1 MEHQMAGWVRAA
13 RRTAA
18 SIGLAAALLT
28 IAACT
33 GDGGNA
39 GVSGDVSSGQGV
51 IGEAPVASE
60 ADLAASPTAQ
70 AIRSRGTLIIG
81 GDENLPLLSQRN
93 PITGSTDGFDATLG
107 KMLAKYIIG
116 RPNVNIVTTTPET
129 REAMLKTGTVDTV
142 IRIYT
147 ITAERA
153 QRVAFAGPY
162 LLSGQAIA
170 TLKGATGI
178 GDPAD
183 LNGKTVLAVAGT
195 TSVTALQQ
203 RAPGAKITTF
213 GTAEECVQALEQGKG
228 DAYVHDL
235 TVLAGEA
242 QLDAKLQISGQP
254 FTSEPYGIGLKLG
267 DESFKRF
274 VNDWLRKIEAAGLWQ
289 RAWQETLGTVV
300 TGTAP
305 TPPQIGSVP
314 GS

>member
-1 MEHQMAGWVRAA
+1 MAGWVRAA

-18 SIGLAAALLT
+18 SIGLVTALLT
-28 IAACT
+28 TAACT
-33 GDGGNA
+33 GGDDQA
-39 GVSGDVSSGQGV
+39 ASEHDVSAGQGV
-51 IGEAPVASE
+51 IAEAPVASE

-70 AIRSRGTLIIG
+70 AIRARGTLIIG

-170 TLKGATGI
+170 TLKGTKGI
-178 GDPAD
+178 DDPAD
-183 LNGKTVLAVAGT
+183 LDGKNVLAVAGT

-203 RAPGAKITTF
+203 RVPGAKITTF

-254 FTSEPYGIGLKLG
+254 FTSEPYGIGLKLEDG
-267 DESFKRF
+267 SFKRF
-274 VNDWLRKIEAAGLWQ
+274 INAWLRKIQADGLWQ
-289 RAWQETLGTVV
+289 RAWTQTLGTVV
-300 TGTAP
+300 TGE
-305 TPPQIGSVP
+305 PPQPPAIGSVP

>member
-1 MEHQMAGWVRAA
+1 MAGWVRAA

-18 SIGLAAALLT
+18 SIGLAVALLT
-28 IAACT
+28 TGVACT
-33 GDGGNA
+33 GDDNASTGGE
-39 GVSGDVSSGQGV
+39 VSPGQGV
-51 IGEAPVASE
+51 IGEAPVASD

-70 AIRSRGTLIIG
+70 AIRARGTLVIG

-116 RPNVNIVTTTPET
+116 RPSVNIVTTTPET
-129 REAMLKTGTVDTV
+129 REAMLKTGTVDAV

-170 TLKGATGI
+170 TLKGTTGI
-178 GDPAD
+178 DDPGD

-195 TSVTALQQ
+195 TSVAAIQQ

-242 QLDAKLQISGQP
+242 QLDSKLQISGQP
-254 FTSEPYGIGLKLG
+254 FTSEPYGIGLKL
-267 DESFKRF
+267 DDDSFKRF
-274 VNDWLRKIEAAGLWQ
+274 VNEWLRKIEAAGLWQ

-300 TGTAP
+300 TGGVP
-305 TPPQIGSVP
+305 SPPAIGSVP